1 MLLGCGSFHPGQ
13 RRQPEHPGVLRQ
25 DDPGQDASRPLQ
37 TGLTDPDG
45 ANKLWAEVDHDVTD
59 QAPWAPMFNPKQI
72 DFLSKRVTGYQFS
85 PQWYILIAQA
95 SVQ

>member
-1 MLLGCGSFHPGQ
+1 MCEDGSREGEYVVE
-13 RRQPEHPGVLRQ
+13 RAADVGVEDQ
-25 DDPGQDASRPLQ
+25 AA
-37 TGLTDPDG
+37 

-59 QAPWAPMFNPKQI
+59 QAAWITMFNPKLI

-85 PQWYILIAQA
+85 PQWYFLIAQA